1 MKLIHFLQDQQS
13 KIGVWTSQGVLDV
26 SKASQFL
33 NVAVPNTMQ
42 EVINQGQSA
51 IDSLQTLVNRAQE
64 HGEHSFFLDESNLR
78 NLPVVEQPEKL
89 ICVGLNYMPHI
100 QEAKMEVPKSPVL
113 FSKFNNALAGHNE
126 DVKLPETAQKYDYEA
141 EMVLV
146 IGKEAKNV
154 SQEEALSYVFGYSV
168 GNDLSARDLQLLT
181 GQWFLGKSL
190 DQFAPVG
197 PYLVTADE
205 VDPSNLEIS
214 CKVNGEVRQLA
225 NTKNMIFD
233 CAYLVSY
240 ISKYMTLKP
249 GDLIFTGTPEGVIL
263 GYSADKQVW
272 LTAGDEVEVSIEGL
286 GTLQNKLV

>member
-1 MKLIHFLQDQQS
+1 MKLIHFQQDQQS
-13 KIGVWTSQGVLDV
+13 QIGVVTSRGVLDV
-26 SKASQFL
+26 SKASQSL

-42 EVINQGQSA
+42 EVINQGQRA
-51 IDSLQTLVNRAQE
+51 LDSLQILVNQAHEQKEASFYLQE
-64 HGEHSFFLDESNLR
+64 SSLHI
-78 NLPVVEQPEKL
+78 LPVVEQPEKL

-113 FSKFNNALAGHNE
+113 FSKFNNALAAHNE
-126 DVKLPETAQKYDYEA
+126 VVKLPETAQKYDYEA

-240 ISKYMTLKP
+240 ISQYMTLKP

-263 GYSADKQVW
+263 GYSEDKQVW
-272 LTAGDEVEVSIEGL
+272 LKAGDEVEVSIEGL

>member
-1 MKLIHFLQDQQS
+1 MKLIHFLQDQEPRV
-13 KIGVWTSQGVLDV
+13 GVWTPQGILDV
-26 SKASQFL
+26 TKAGQTL
-33 NVAVPNTMQ
+33 NMAVPSTMQ
-42 EVINQGQSA
+42 DIINQGQQGL
-51 IDSLQTLVNRAQE
+51 DSLQALADKAQE
-64 HGEHSFFLDESNLR
+64 LNGEALYLEESSLHI
-78 NLPVVEQPEKL
+78 LPVLEQPEKL

-113 FSKFNNALAGHNE
+113 FSKFNNALAAHNE
-126 DVKLPETAQKYDYEA
+126 KVKLPETAEKYDYEA

-154 SQEEALSYVFGYSV
+154 SQEEALSYVFGYSA

-240 ISKYMTLKP
+240 ISRYMTLKP

-263 GYSADKQVW
+263 GYPQDKQQW
-272 LTAGDEVEVSIEGL
+272 LTAGDEVEVTIEGL
-286 GTLQNKLV
+286 GTLRNKLV

>member
-1 MKLIHFLQDQQS
+1 MKLIHFLQDQAS
-13 KIGVWTSQGVLDV
+13 KIGVWTSHGILDV
-26 SKASQFL
+26 SKASRSL
-33 NVAVPNTMQ
+33 NVSVPDTMQ
-42 EVINQGQSA
+42 EIINQGQEA
-51 IDSLQTLVNRAQE
+51 IDSLQTLVNQAQE
-64 HGEHSFFLDESNLR
+64 QKDDSFFLEEDSLR
-78 NLPVVEQPEKL
+78 ILPVVEQPEKL

-126 DVKLPETAQKYDYEA
+126 DVQLPETAKKYDYEA

-214 CKVNGEVRQLA
+214 CKVNGEVRQSA

-240 ISKYMTLKP
+240 ISQYMTLKP

-263 GYSADKQVW
+263 GYSEDKQVW

-286 GTLQNKLV
+286 GVLRNKLV